1 MGPISEIDPEGD
13 PRLILEAYR
22 EFIVSEIKYADRERW
37 ALVEER
43 LELADILELIA
54 WIISPWTGPI
64 SEIQT
69 LVANKKALE
78 EAAYANPT

>member
-43 LELADILELIA
+43 LSSR
-54 WIISPWTGPI
+54 IS
-64 SEIQT
+64 SS
-69 LVANKKALE
+69 
-78 EAAYANPT
+78 